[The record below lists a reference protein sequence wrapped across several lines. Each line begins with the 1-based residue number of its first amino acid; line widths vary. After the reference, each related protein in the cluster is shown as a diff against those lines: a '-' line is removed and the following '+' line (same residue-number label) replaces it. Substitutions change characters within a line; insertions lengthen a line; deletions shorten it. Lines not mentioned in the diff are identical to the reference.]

1 MQQKRS
7 FCDLNCDLGE
17 SFGAY
22 AMGNDEAIMPYIS
35 SANIACGF
43 HAGDPLVM
51 AKTIQLALQHGVG
64 IGAHPGFPDLAGFG
78 RRNMQMSPAEL
89 HAAILYQAGALK
101 SMTEALGG
109 RLQHVKPHG
118 ALYNAAAVNFEIAK
132 TIAEAVKKLDG
143 SLILVCPAHSEME
156 RAAKSV
162 GLSVTFE
169 VFADRAYNDDGTLV
183 SRNIPGAVIHD
194 PAELNERILRFIKEQ
209 VVVSVSGK
217 VIPIQADTICIHG
230 DNSMA
235 LQFVQSLSVVFK
247 KEGVIF
253 KTMGTR

>member
-1 MQQKRS
+1 MLRKIS

-22 AMGNDEAIMPYIS
+22 AMGNDESIMPYIS

-51 AKTIQLALQHGVG
+51 AKTIQLALQHGVS

-78 RRNMQMSPAEL
+78 RRKMQMSPAEL

-101 SMTEALGG
+101 SMTEAFGG
-109 RLQHVKPHG
+109 TLQHVKPHG
-118 ALYNAAAVNFEIAK
+118 ALYNTAAVNFEVAK

-156 RAAKSV
+156 HAAKSIDLPV
-162 GLSVTFE
+162 ASE

-194 PAELNERILRFIKEQ
+194 PAELNERVLRFIKEQ
-209 VVVSVSGK
+209 VVVSISGK
-217 VIPIQADTICIHG
+217 LIPIQADTICLHG

-235 LQFVQSLSVVFK
+235 LQFVKNLSLIFQ
-247 KEGVIF
+247 KEGVVL
-253 KTMGTR
+253 KAMNKR